1 MHVRMTD
8 TRPFSLSPNAQ
19 RAHKRAP
26 GMRICKV
33 LDPPPSLL
41 GIMSCTAKNFIERLQ
56 ATFGMEVQEF
66 GVEAYTPPTQV
77 DS

>member
-1 MHVRMTD
+1 
-8 TRPFSLSPNAQ
+8 
-19 RAHKRAP
+19 
-26 GMRICKV
+26 MRICKV

-41 GIMSCTAKNFIERLQ
+41 GITSGTAKNFIERLQ